1 MYPGFKPFV
10 GQLFPQVPWNVIIM
24 GHEIEGGSEPVFL
37 IDLHQLQAFFY
48 SIWSFYI
55 MGQNKRKLFP
65 IGPSR
70 PVVGFLARTFIDRP
84 KMPDRLCLPF
94 CDKSP

>member
-1 MYPGFKPFV
+1 MRY
-10 GQLFPQVPWNVIIM
+10 
-24 GHEIEGGSEPVFL
+24 EIEGGSESVIL
-37 IDLHQLQAFFY
+37 IDLHQLQAFFN
-48 SIWSFYI
+48 SALSFYV
-55 MGQNKRKLFP
+55 MGHYERKLLS